1 LYEKRCNRP
10 PTYHYL
16 PQIIAEILSGI
27 TVAPQSYSQRRNEME
42 TVTIFHDRFSS
53 RLEKINWP
61 FITFWLAYF
70 TAILGFG
77 YAML

>member
-1 LYEKRCNRP
+1 
-10 PTYHYL
+10 
-16 PQIIAEILSGI
+16 
-27 TVAPQSYSQRRNEME
+27 ME

-77 YAML
+77 FGML